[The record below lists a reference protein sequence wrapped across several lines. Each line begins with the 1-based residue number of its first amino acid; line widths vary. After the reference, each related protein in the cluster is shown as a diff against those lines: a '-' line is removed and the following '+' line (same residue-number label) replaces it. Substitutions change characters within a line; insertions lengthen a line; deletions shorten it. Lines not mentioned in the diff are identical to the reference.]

1 MSVIVYSAA
10 IALVAWIIYARKAA
24 APQKVNLPYVEFDDG
39 NNSPERYRSD
49 YEAILRKGYEQYTS
63 KGLPYSMKDP
73 NDPDRPL
80 AMLPLKYV
88 DEVKWIPEERISFWK
103 HIDKQSILT
112 QIGGP
117 GITEEVARAA
127 RQGLNKALVYLIED
141 LQRACG
147 VAYAKEMPSCPEW
160 TTIPPYPLIMKVFAS
175 MSARMIVGPELC
187 GFDSE
192 WQQLS
197 MEYVRNALSSP
208 GKVKVAYPRW
218 LYWLAQY
225 TDSGVRKMRSI
236 QEHASQILT
245 PILQN
250 RIAATEE
257 LKAKGGNKSRGPR
270 KYEDGVQ
277 WLLDAH
283 SAHGKELSTTQL
295 ARDLFVIMTASIH
308 STTGAGLCIL
318 FDMMDHPDVIDEIRD
333 EIQRVQGT
341 LAGGIWT
348 RAALG
353 ELRLLDSFM
362 RESARFHALTQYTAV
377 QRIPTTPWTF
387 KDGLQIPAGTTFAFP
402 SFHYNF
408 DPKIHSN
415 PEVFD
420 AKRHLRKRGNL
431 SDTHKYHFAS
441 TSEDSV
447 NWGAGRHACPG
458 RFFAQETLKLMLMH
472 LLMNY
477 DIKHDKTLED
487 TPRFLNHN
495 LFVIPNPALP
505 LLFKERKRVV

>member
-1 MSVIVYSAA
+1 
-10 IALVAWIIYARKAA
+10 
-24 APQKVNLPYVEFDDG
+24 
-39 NNSPERYRSD
+39 
-49 YEAILRKGYEQYTS
+49 
-63 KGLPYSMKDP
+63 
-73 NDPDRPL
+73 
-80 AMLPLKYV
+80 MLPMKYV

-127 RQGLNKALVYLIED
+127 RQGLNKALGNALMSRRMDHHPTVPADHE
-141 LQRACG
+141 G
-147 VAYAKEMPSCPEW
+147 VRQH
-160 TTIPPYPLIMKVFAS
+160 V
-175 MSARMIVGPELC
+175 ARMIVGPELC

-250 RIAATEE
+250 RITATVE
-257 LKAKGGNKSRGPR
+257 LKAKGGNKSRWPR

-283 SAHGKELSTTQL
+283 SAHGKELSTSQL

-318 FDMMDHPDVIDEIRD
+318 FDMLDHPDVMDEIRD
-333 EIQRVQGT
+333 ETQRVQGT

-348 RAALG
+348 RCKQASVAALPF
-353 ELRLLDSFM
+353 LNDRRNSICANSFFCSLD
-362 RESARFHALTQYTAV
+362 TAV

-402 SFHYNF
+402 SFHHNF
-408 DPKIHSN
+408 DPTIHSN

-431 SDTHKYHFAS
+431 SDTHQYHFAS

-458 RFFAQETLKLMLMH
+458 RFFAQETLKLMFMH

-495 LFVIPNPALP
+495 LFVIS
-505 LLFKERKRVV
+505 

>member
-1 MSVIVYSAA
+1 MSVIVYSTT
-10 IALVAWIIYARKAA
+10 IALFAWIIYYRKAA
-24 APQKVNLPYVEFDDG
+24 APQKVKLPYVEFDDG
-39 NNSPERYRSD
+39 DNSAERYRSD

-73 NDPDRPL
+73 NDPKRPV
-80 AMLPLKYV
+80 AMLPMKYLE
-88 DEVKWIPEERISFWK
+88 EVKWIPEERISFWK

-127 RQGLNKALVYLIED
+127 RQGLNKALAYLIED
-141 LQRACG
+141 LQRACD
-147 VAYAKEMPSCPEW
+147 VAYTKEMPSCPEW
-160 TTIPPYPLIMKVFAS
+160 TTILPYPLIMKVFAG
-175 MSARMIVGPELC
+175 MSVRTIVGPELC

-208 GKVKVAYPRW
+208 GKVKVAYPQW

-225 TDSGVRKMRSI
+225 TDSGIRKMRRI
-236 QEHASQILT
+236 QRRASQILNHV
-245 PILQN
+245 LQN

-257 LKAKGGNKSRGPR
+257 LKVIGQKSRGPR

-283 SAHGKELSTTQL
+283 SAHGKELSITQL
-295 ARDLFVIMTASIH
+295 ARDLFVMMTASIH

-318 FDMMDHPDVIDEIRD
+318 LDMMDHPDVIDEIRD
-333 EIQRVQGT
+333 EIQRVQET
-341 LAGGIWT
+341 LVGGIWT

-353 ELRLLDSFM
+353 QLRLLDSFM

-402 SFHYNF
+402 SFHHNF
-408 DPKIHSN
+408 DHTIHSK

-458 RFFAQETLKLMLMH
+458 RFFAQETLKLMLMR

-505 LLFKERKRVV
+505 LLFKERKRAV